1 VKVVRVTVN
10 SVKDT
15 VKVGKVTVNSAKVV
29 KVTVNSVRVVRDVR
43 DTANSVKVVKAAV
56 VAKVSAPS
64 SGMSKWLL

>member
-29 KVTVNSVRVVRDVR
+29 KVTVNSVRDVR